1 MKKSSLNV
9 AASLPLIVGLG
20 LAGCSGSNN
29 ESSAAPKDSL
39 GPTNAAPAQQAKTP
53 SGKYSSN
60 TKTGEK
66 INAETHHTRDSLT
79 WDTGSEI
86 RLDLANEPSADGVS
100 VEDGALV
107 ITKAGNYHLSGD
119 YTGQVRINTA
129 EPETVRLILDNV
141 SITNSTGPAITAS
154 GGGTT
159 IVYTMAG
166 TTNTVSDGEQYTVT
180 GKKKPDAAIYSTA
193 NLTLA
198 GEGTLTVNGNHEE
211 GVHSTSGLVIS
222 NGTLN
227 VNSVKTGIKG
237 KNYVDILGGEV
248 SVNSQKDA
256 IKATNSKEE
265 GYGWARITGGTVKVI
280 AGDDGLKA
288 IRTVEI
294 ADGTLNIEKAREGV
308 EGQYINIFG
317 GAVSVNSIDDG
328 INASLKDPLPDGQEA
343 EEATDPTPDGQPQQE
358 PSGSV
363 GGARDTTEVIDA
375 AINISGGQV
384 TVNVEGDGIDSNGS
398 QTYTGGTVIVNGPPT
413 YLNNSVDANGEL
425 LLNGVNIAAAGSGA
439 EMFKVPSEKST
450 NGYLRVVDLD
460 VFTPG
465 RTVQVTDT
473 ETGAVVANYT
483 VVTSGV
489 QLFFLSNPSLVKG
502 NNYTVYTVS
511 EPVQEGST
519 TLAPGAVEVG
529 TYAAE

>member
-1 MKKSSLNV
+1 M
-9 AASLPLIVGLG
+9 
-20 LAGCSGSNN
+20 
-29 ESSAAPKDSL
+29 
-39 GPTNAAPAQQAKTP
+39 
-53 SGKYSSN
+53 
-60 TKTGEK
+60 
-66 INAETHHTRDSLT
+66 
-79 WDTGSEI
+79 
-86 RLDLANEPSADGVS
+86 
-100 VEDGALV
+100 
-107 ITKAGNYHLSGD
+107 
-119 YTGQVRINTA
+119 
-129 EPETVRLILDNV
+129 
-141 SITNSTGPAITAS
+141 
-154 GGGTT
+154 
-159 IVYTMAG
+159 
-166 TTNTVSDGEQYTVT
+166 
-180 GKKKPDAAIYSTA
+180 
-193 NLTLA
+193 
-198 GEGTLTVNGNHEE
+198 NGNHEE
-211 GVHSTSGLVIS
+211 GVHTTGGLVIS

-294 ADGTLNIEKAREGV
+294 ADGALNIEKAREGV

-343 EEATDPTPDGQPQQE
+343 EDDPTPDGQPQQE

-398 QTYTGGTVIVNGPPT
+398 QTYTGGTVTINGPST

-473 ETGAVVANYT
+473 KTGAVVANYT

-489 QLFFLSNPSLVKG
+489 QLFFVSNPSLVKG

-511 EPVQEGST
+511 GPVQEGST

>member
-1 MKKSSLNV
+1 MKKSPLNV

-39 GPTNAAPAQQAKTP
+39 GPTNAAPAQQAKAP

-66 INAETHHTRDSLT
+66 INAETHHTHGSLT

-211 GVHSTSGLVIS
+211 GVHTTGGLVIS

-328 INASLKDPLPDGQEA
+328 INASLKDPLPDGQES
-343 EEATDPTPDGQPQQE
+343 EDDPTPDGQPQQE

-473 ETGAVVANYT
+473 KTGAVVA
-483 VVTSGV
+483 
-489 QLFFLSNPSLVKG
+489 
-502 NNYTVYTVS
+502 NYTVYTVS

>member
-1 MKKSSLNV
+1 MKKSPLNV

-39 GPTNAAPAQQAKTP
+39 GPTNAAPAQQAKAP

-66 INAETHHTRDSLT
+66 INAETHHTHGSLT

-141 SITNSTGPAITAS
+141 TITNSTGPAIAAT

-166 TTNTVSDGEQYTVT
+166 TTNTVSDGEQYTVA

-211 GVHSTSGLVIS
+211 GVHTTGGLVIS

-265 GYGWARITGGTVKVI
+265 GYGWARITGGTVTVT

-317 GAVSVNSIDDG
+317 GTVSVNSIDDG

-343 EEATDPTPDGQPQQE
+343 EDDPTPDGQPQQE

-363 GGARDTTEVIDA
+363 GGARDTTEVID
-375 AINISGGQV
+375 
-384 TVNVEGDGIDSNGS
+384 
-398 QTYTGGTVIVNGPPT
+398 
-413 YLNNSVDANGEL
+413 
-425 LLNGVNIAAAGSGA
+425 
-439 EMFKVPSEKST
+439 
-450 NGYLRVVDLD
+450 
-460 VFTPG
+460 
-465 RTVQVTDT
+465 
-473 ETGAVVANYT
+473 
-483 VVTSGV
+483 
-489 QLFFLSNPSLVKG
+489 
-502 NNYTVYTVS
+502 
-511 EPVQEGST
+511 
-519 TLAPGAVEVG
+519 
-529 TYAAE
+529 